1 MLLTVPPK
9 VFPAFSHIKNVN
21 LTSVTQVQTR
31 FEPFSAAK
39 YLFSSP
45 FACFQLVQR
54 MSVPEISLKG

>member
-1 MLLTVPPK
+1 MLLTVLLE
-9 VFPAFSHIKNVN
+9 VFPAFTHTENVN

-45 FACFQLVQR
+45 FASTCQF
-54 MSVPEISLKG
+54 LKLA